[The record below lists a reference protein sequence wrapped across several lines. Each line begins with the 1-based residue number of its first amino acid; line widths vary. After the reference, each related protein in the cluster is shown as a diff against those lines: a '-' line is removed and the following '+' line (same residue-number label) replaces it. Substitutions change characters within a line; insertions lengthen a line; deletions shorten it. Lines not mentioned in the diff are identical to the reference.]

1 MAGFNGFSP
10 IPNNFTQYQP
20 NQFAGYPPPTN
31 PFMLNNMNIPNNNF
45 NNTIQQQNQMPISQ
59 PQQFQNQYTPQQSF
73 DWIRVNTLDDI
84 KSVTVNPGEKAW
96 IMLKNDPIFAVKIA
110 DSMGMANTEYFKFEP
125 YDPSSE
131 QSKKPVIYATIDDI
145 NELRS
150 EIEALKGG
158 NNRAKS
164 IKQPVQ
170 SNSTTE

>member
-10 IPNNFTQYQP
+10 ITGNLSPYQP
-20 NQFAGYPPPTN
+20 NQFTGYPHPTN
-31 PFMLNNMNIPNNNF
+31 SFMQNGINPTPNF
-45 NNTIQQQNQMPISQ
+45 NNIMQSQNQMQIPQ
-59 PQQFQNQYTPQQSF
+59 QQFQNQYPQTQPF

-164 IKQPVQ
+164 VKQPVQ
-170 SNSTTE
+170 SNTATE

>member
-10 IPNNFTQYQP
+10 ITGNLSPYQP
-20 NQFAGYPPPTN
+20 NQFTGYPHPTN
-31 PFMLNNMNIPNNNF
+31 PFMQNGINPTPNF
-45 NNTIQQQNQMPISQ
+45 NNIMQSQNQMQIPQ
-59 PQQFQNQYTPQQSF
+59 QQFQNQYPQTQPF

-131 QSKKPVIYATIDDI
+131 KSKNPVIYATIDDI

-158 NNRAKS
+158 NNRVKS
-164 IKQPVQ
+164 VKQPVQ
-170 SNSTTE
+170 SSTTTE

>member
-10 IPNNFTQYQP
+10 ITGNLSPYQP
-20 NQFAGYPPPTN
+20 NQFTGYPNPTN
-31 PFMLNNMNIPNNNF
+31 PFMQNGINPTPNF
-45 NNTIQQQNQMPISQ
+45 NNIMQSQNQMQIPQ
-59 PQQFQNQYTPQQSF
+59 QQFQNQYPQTQPF

-150 EIEALKGG
+150 EIEALKGA

-164 IKQPVQ
+164 VKQPVQ
-170 SNSTTE
+170 SSTTTE

>member
-10 IPNNFTQYQP
+10 IPNNLPIYQP
-20 NQFAGYPPPTN
+20 NQFTGYPPPTN
-31 PFMLNNMNIPNNNF
+31 PFMQNSVNPNPNF
-45 NNTIQQQNQMPISQ
+45 NNIMQTQNQMQISQ
-59 PQQFQNQYTPQQSF
+59 QQFQPQYPQPQTF

-131 QSKKPVIYATIDDI
+131 KSKNPVIYATIDDI

-170 SNSTTE
+170 SNTATE

>member
-1 MAGFNGFSP
+1 MQNG
-10 IPNNFTQYQP
+10 IN
-20 NQFAGYPPPTN
+20 PT
-31 PFMLNNMNIPNNNF
+31 PNF
-45 NNTIQQQNQMPISQ
+45 NNIMQSQNQMQIPQ
-59 PQQFQNQYTPQQSF
+59 QQFQNQYPQTQPF

-164 IKQPVQ
+164 VKQPVQ
-170 SNSTTE
+170 SNTATE